1 MPRLSLTDF
10 VDVVSTSGLPKSTKV
25 SQIKH
30 RETYHPAFD
39 FYKPLRDHI
48 VDMHCANQAK
58 STLAGILGNLQD
70 QKKIDAYTSLVN
82 GYRRWWGRKSFTWF
96 DPPSGL
102 YDAYGVE
109 VSINPEVGLLING
122 SPHLIKLYF
131 KSDSLS
137 KNRVDIITHLMSKT
151 LNGRCPAK
159 TKMAVLDIRN
169 AKLITPTVPISTLDA
184 TLNAEIAYIANIWPN
199 I

>member
-10 VDVVSTSGLPKSTKV
+10 VDVVSTSGLPKSTKL

-39 FYKPLRDHI
+39 FYKPLRDYI
-48 VDMHCANQAK
+48 VDIHRLNQSKTAL
-58 STLAGILGNLQD
+58 SGILARLTD
-70 QKKIDAYTSLVN
+70 QKKIDAYPSLVN
-82 GYRRWWGRKSFTWF
+82 AYRSWWGRKTLTWF

-102 YDAYGVE
+102 YASSGVE
-109 VSINPEVGLLING
+109 VSINPELGLQING
-122 SPHLIKLYF
+122 SQHLIKLYF
-131 KSDSLS
+131 KADSLS
-137 KNRVDIITHLMSKT
+137 KNRVDVITHLMAKT
-151 LNGRCPAK
+151 LNGRCPSN

-169 AKLITPTVPISTLDA
+169 AKLITTTVPIPTLDA
-184 TLNAEIAYIANIWPN
+184 TLNAELAYIANIWPN